1 MKLARVAFAAMLVS
15 SQSFAQDARP
25 GVAELKEVSGN
36 VLVSRE
42 AGLGAVRNG
51 TRLSAGMRVITT
63 NKSRATVVYDD
74 GCEVVLKENERFEVQ
89 TGKPCATL
97 VSLPQ
102 SILLAPEG
110 ATVATAA
117 GSAPIFTATIPIIGA
132 AVALA
137 ILRNGR
143 ASQNVSP
150 S

>member
-1 MKLARVAFAAMLVS
+1 MKLVRVFLAAMLVS

-42 AGLGAVRNG
+42 AGLGAARNG
-51 TRLSAGMRVITT
+51 SRLSVGMRVITT

-74 GCEVVLKENERFEVQ
+74 GCEVTLKENERFEVQ

-102 SILLAPEG
+102 SILLTPEG

-117 GSAPIFTATIPIIGA
+117 GSAAIFAATLPIIGGA
-132 AVALA
+132 AALA
-137 ILRNGR
+137 ILRTGR
-143 ASQNVSP
+143 DSQNVSP